1 MKQVVLNARKLFA
14 NSGGVY
20 IALAVL
26 LAVCSVSNEY
36 FRNPQNLA
44 NITRQVSYSGIIA
57 LGMTFVIAAG
67 GIDLAVGSLL
77 ALAGVLSILSMD
89 LLHSFPTRRS
99 SI

>member
-44 NITRQVSYSGIIA
+44 NITRQLSEEGINVENMTNKSKGDYAYTMVDINAPAEETA
-57 LGMTFVIAAG
+57 LTDIRAIPGVIRLRV
-67 GIDLAVGSLL
+67 I
-77 ALAGVLSILSMD
+77 
-89 LLHSFPTRRS
+89 
-99 SI
+99 